1 MGKGLPRKR
10 RARRV
15 KYEPSLVVQRV
26 LANPLYLAVA
36 RVLLE
41 SPSPLQA
48 GDIRRELVGRGV
60 DISVGYV
67 SSILKKLERWGV
79 VRCYRSPANGRLLWV
94 VRASEAARL
103 VAEELRKREAQA
115 VFEVLKLGDLGEG
128 EEG

>member
-1 MGKGLPRKR
+1 
-10 RARRV
+10 V

-60 DISVGYV
+60 GISVGYV

-79 VRCYRSPANGRLLWV
+79 VRPYRNPSNGRLLWV
-94 VRASEAARL
+94 PKESRATEL
-103 VAEELRKREAQA
+103 LAEELRKREVEA
-115 VFEVLKLGDLGEG
+115 VAEVLRIGGID